1 MPRNSA
7 GVYSLPEAPFVSN
20 TPISSSA
27 TNSNNSDIADA
38 MTDSLSRNGQGGMNA
53 LLGLAL
59 SGFSYTSDPDTGMS
73 RSAANTQVI
82 TVGGSNWTFTTTDV
96 TSPTGTSLQSLVGE
110 IRMWAFLTA
119 PTGWI
124 FMRGQA
130 CTTAYP
136 LWRAALIA
144 DGNRYGTSGGDP
156 LFPDMRCVVPAGY
169 DPPPSRGLLTGADVI
184 GAELGVQSRTLLTGN
199 LPAYTPSGDVPA
211 VALASGVTS
220 QFGTTVI
227 APPGGGTPVTVMVP
241 NASGG
246 STLSVTG
253 TVDPVFNGT
262 AQGGAATAFGIVQST
277 LILNFIGRAA

>member
-7 GVYSLPEAPFVSN
+7 GTFSLAEAAFVSN

-27 TNSNNSDIADA
+27 VNSDLSDIADGL
-38 MTDSLSRNGQGGMNA
+38 TDSLSRNGQGGMNA
-53 LLGLAL
+53 ALGLAL
-59 SGFSYTSDPDTGMS
+59 GGTFYTSDPDTGIS

-82 TVGGSNWTFTTTDV
+82 TCGGENWTFSSTDL
-96 TSPTGTSLQSLVGE
+96 TDPSGTSLQSLIGE
-110 IRMWAFLTA
+110 IRMWALVAA

-130 CTTAYP
+130 CTTTYP

-144 DGNRYGTSGGDP
+144 DGSRYGTSGGNP

-184 GAELGVQSRTLLTGN
+184 GTFLGVQNRTLLTAN
-199 LPAYTPSGDVPA
+199 LPPYTPAGTYS
-211 VALASGVTS
+211 ASLVGGVTA
-220 QFGTTVI
+220 QFGSQLNGFGINTPTTI
-227 APPGGGTPVTVMVP
+227 LTTGTG
-241 NASGG
+241 N
-246 STLSVTG
+246 TLSVTG
-253 TVDPVFNGT
+253 TVSGSITGT
-262 AQGGAATAFGIVQST
+262 AQGGTSASFGIVQPT